1 MARLRLKKYDSEG
14 VQGKG
19 TWVKFTVPTGLE
31 ANSIRMQVE
40 QTALSFRDE
49 ATNVI
54 DSKKIQ
60 EAMGERIDPIT
71 RILLENAV
79 KFWDSWNWVDDTDK
93 PLSDLNEMTIEQM
106 EEQLLDHELYFIAE
120 SFSDLVRLNRSK
132 DKDAGGKL
140 VSGR

>member
-1 MARLRLKKYDSEG
+1 MARLRLKKYDSVE

-19 TWVKFTVPTGLE
+19 TWVRFTVPTGLE

-40 QTALSFRDE
+40 QLALSFRDE
-49 ATNVI
+49 STNAI

-71 RILLENAV
+71 RILLENAT
-79 KFWDSWNWVDDTDK
+79 KFWDSWNWVDDKDESL
-93 PLSDLNEMTIEQM
+93 PDLNEMTIEQM
-106 EEQLLDHELYFIAE
+106 EEALLDHELYFIAE
-120 SFSDLVRLNRSK
+120 SFSDLVRLNRGK
-132 DKDAGGKL
+132 DTEGKL